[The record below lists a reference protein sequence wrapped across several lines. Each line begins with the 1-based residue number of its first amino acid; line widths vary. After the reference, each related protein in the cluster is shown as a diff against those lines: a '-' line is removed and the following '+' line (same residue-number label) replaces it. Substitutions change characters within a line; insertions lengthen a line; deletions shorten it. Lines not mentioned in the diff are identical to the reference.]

1 MMDTNYW
8 FYNILMNEQKRSL
21 VQNQPIGPH
30 PDVAMPRTAQEIVNN
45 AIETQQPAPPYV
57 ATVSAFNPGV
67 RGKIHDAVMNY
78 LIEKGFDNYRANEFT
93 NKLVGNKDKIG
104 LIDVTPAWPLLA
116 AASGGES
123 LGKGIKDDDAVEIVL
138 GVVEALIAI
147 MAPMPFVTKGAIVK
161 EATRGR

>member
-1 MMDTNYW
+1 
-8 FYNILMNEQKRSL
+8 
-21 VQNQPIGPH
+21 
-30 PDVAMPRTAQEIVNN
+30 
-45 AIETQQPAPPYV
+45 
-57 ATVSAFNPGV
+57 
-67 RGKIHDAVMNY
+67 MNY